1 MRVKKSILALAVATL
16 TALAAGPGAA
26 AETALTVN
34 QLVELALE
42 SSPQIKGAR
51 YRWDSAE
58 HSIKQAYAPNDPI
71 FTYTNNDS
79 PQNPFGRPSLR
90 EYNVSESFQ
99 FPGKALLQTDQA
111 KRNADIARFVYEA
124 AVRDVRAAT
133 ETAYYQLVL
142 DEALAAINAENL
154 QNLERVLKVTQV
166 SYAANQVTQT
176 DFISAEF
183 DLAAAKN
190 LQLQYRT
197 AIANDETN
205 LNQILY
211 RPPGEP
217 LDVNRVLQLDPLH
230 VALAQLVDQAAAVRQ
245 EILEAALTERNS
257 DTALRLARM
266 EYLPDFTLAYE
277 FDNYVVPNFA
287 PLPSQTQ
294 DHSIAIGFN
303 VPLFFWL
310 KQNEDVER
318 ARVNLEAA
326 RSDLNLVRS
335 QTAAAVTTLYRS
347 AQYGYE
353 TSLLYRD
360 SLTPLAR
367 QDFEVAL
374 IGYQSG
380 KLDFNGL
387 TGALKRNYDV
397 RINFLQAANQ
407 FLAGEV
413 ALEQA
418 IGAPLPR

>member
-1 MRVKKSILALAVATL
+1 MRAKKSILALAVATL
-16 TALAAGPGAA
+16 TALAAGPGSA
-26 AETALTVN
+26 AESALTVN
-34 QLVELALE
+34 QLVEIALE
-42 SSPQIKGAR
+42 SSPMIKGAR
-51 YRWDSAE
+51 YRWDAAE

-71 FTYTNNDS
+71 FTYTNSDS
-79 PQNPFGRPSLR
+79 PKNPFGRASLR
-90 EYNVSESFQ
+90 EYNATESFQ
-99 FPGKALLQTDQA
+99 FPGKALLQADQA
-111 KRNADIARFVYEA
+111 KRNAEIARFVYEA

-142 DEALAAINAENL
+142 DDALGAINAENV
-154 QNLERVLKVTQV
+154 QNLDRVLRVTQI
-166 SYAANQVTQT
+166 SYAANRVTQT

-197 AIANDETN
+197 AIANDETT
-205 LNQILY
+205 LNQLLY
-211 RPPGEP
+211 RPPGSP
-217 LDVNRVLQLDPLH
+217 LDVNRTLQLDALRA
-230 VALAQLVDQAAAVRQ
+230 ALAQLVDLATAARQ

-257 DTALRLARM
+257 DTALRLAKM
-266 EYLPDFTLAYE
+266 EYLPDFTLAYQ
-277 FDNYVVPNFA
+277 FDNYLIPNFA
-287 PLPSQTQ
+287 PRPSQTE
-294 DHSIAIGFN
+294 DHVLAIGLN

-318 ARVNLEAA
+318 ARVSLEAA

-335 QTAAAVTTLYRS
+335 QTAATVTTLYRS

-387 TGALKRNYDV
+387 SGALKRNYDA

-418 IGAPLPR
+418 IG